1 MTDTMLA
8 AVYHGPHDLR
18 VERVP
23 VPAIGPDEVLL
34 RVVRANICGTD
45 LRILHG
51 GHRKYPPG
59 ATRIPG
65 HEVVGDIAA
74 VGERVSGYPLNRRY
88 FVAPN
93 MGRGD
98 SRETIS
104 GNNNLDPEYEAIGI
118 TMDGAFAEYLRLPAA
133 AVRQGNLMPV
143 ADGVDPA
150 VAALIEPLACVW
162 RGQNKIGVGAGD
174 VALIMGAGP
183 IGVLHVMLARLRG
196 ATRVIVSEPAAGRRA
211 QALALGA
218 DRAVDPL
225 AEDLAAV
232 VAAESDSRG
241 ADVVITAAPVKALQE
256 QALDLAG
263 MGGRINYF
271 GGLSKDDPFI
281 RFNSNTVHYKELI
294 VTGTTACSTYDCL
307 RAAEIV
313 NSGRLDL
320 APLITAEYPL
330 AEANAA
336 FAAAADGRNLRVTL
350 IPPGAD
356 EIRETKY
363 EIRKIVDH

>member
-1 MTDTMLA
+1 MAMTNTMLA

-18 VERVP
+18 VENVP
-23 VPAIGPDEVLL
+23 IPAIGPDEVLL
-34 RVVRANICGTD
+34 RVLRANICGTD
-45 LRILHG
+45 LRILRG
-51 GHRKYPPG
+51 GHRKFPPG
-59 ATRIPG
+59 TARIPG
-65 HEVVGDIAA
+65 HEVVGEVAA
-74 VGERVSGYPLNRRY
+74 VGSTVSEAYPIGRRL

-118 TMDGAFAEYLRLPAA
+118 TMDGAFAEYMRVPALA
-133 AVRQGNLMPV
+133 IRQGNLMP
-143 ADGVDPA
+143 AAEGVDPA

-162 RGQNKIGVGAGD
+162 RGQTKIAVGAGD
-174 VALIMGAGP
+174 VVLVMGAGP

-196 ATRVIVSEPAAGRRA
+196 ATRIIVSEPAAARRN

-218 DRAVDPL
+218 DAVVDPL
-225 AEDLAAV
+225 NEDLAAV
-232 VAAESDSRG
+232 IAAESGERG
-241 ADVVITAAPVKALQE
+241 ADVIITAAPVKALQE
-256 QALDLAG
+256 QALELAA
-263 MGGRINYF
+263 MGGRINFF

-281 RFNSNTVHYKELI
+281 HFNSNTVHYKELI

-307 RAAEIV
+307 RSAEIV

-320 APLITAEYPL
+320 SPLITSAFPL

-350 IPPGAD
+350 IP
-356 EIRETKY
+356 
-363 EIRKIVDH
+363 

>member
-1 MTDTMLA
+1 MTTMLA
-8 AVYHGPHDLR
+8 AVYHGPQDLR
-18 VERVP
+18 VEEVP

-34 RVVRANICGTD
+34 RVLRANICGTD

-59 ATRIPG
+59 TVRIPG
-65 HEVVGDIAA
+65 HEVVGEVVA
-74 VGERVSGYPLNRRY
+74 VGERVSGYEIGTRL

-104 GNNNLDPEYEAIGI
+104 GNNNLDPNFEAIGI
-118 TMDGAFAEYLRLPAA
+118 TLDGAFAEYLRVPAA
-133 AVRQGNLMPV
+133 AIRQGNLMPV
-143 ADGVDPA
+143 VAGVDPA

-162 RGQNKIGVGAGD
+162 RGQRKIDVGAGD
-174 VALIMGAGP
+174 IVLVMGAGP
-183 IGVLHVMLARLRG
+183 IGVMHVMLARLRG
-196 ATRVIVSEPAAGRRA
+196 ATRIIVSEPADGRRE

-218 DRAVDPL
+218 DRVVDPL
-225 AEDLAAV
+225 NEDLAAV
-232 VAAESDSRG
+232 VLAESGGRG
-241 ADVVITAAPVKALQE
+241 ADVIITAAPVKALQE
-256 QALDLAG
+256 QALDLAAV
-263 MGGRINYF
+263 GGRINYF
-271 GGLSKDDPFI
+271 GGLSKDDSII

-320 APLITAEYPL
+320 SPLITAAFPL
-330 AEANAA
+330 AQANEA
-336 FAAAADGRNLRVTL
+336 FMAAADGKNLRVTL
-350 IPPGAD
+350 VP
-356 EIRETKY
+356 
-363 EIRKIVDH
+363 

>member
-1 MTDTMLA
+1 MDTMLA

-23 VPAIGPDEVLL
+23 VPVIGPDELLL
-34 RVVRANICGTD
+34 RVLRANICGTD

-59 ATRIPG
+59 TTRIPG
-65 HEVVGDIAA
+65 HEVVGEVVA
-74 VGERVSGYPLNRRY
+74 VGSAIDSASYPTGRRY

-104 GNNNLDPEYEAIGI
+104 GNNNLDPEYEAFGI
-118 TMDGAFAEYLRLPAA
+118 TLDGAFAEYMRVPALA
-133 AVRQGNLMPV
+133 IRQGNLMPV
-143 ADGVDPA
+143 AAGVDPA
-150 VAALIEPLACVW
+150 VAALVEPLACVW
-162 RGQNKIGVGAGD
+162 RGQNKINVGAGD
-174 VALIMGAGP
+174 VALVMGAGP

-196 ATRVIVSEPAAGRRA
+196 ATRIIVSEPAAGRRE

-218 DRAVDPL
+218 DVVVDPL
-225 AEDLAAV
+225 HEDLAAV
-232 VAAESDSRG
+232 VASESNGRG
-241 ADVVITAAPVKALQE
+241 ADVIITAAPVKALQE
-256 QALDLAG
+256 QALDLAA

-271 GGLSKDDPFI
+271 GGLSKDDAII

-294 VTGTTACSTYDCL
+294 VTGTTACSTFDCL

-320 APLITAEYPL
+320 SPLITSAFPL
-330 AEANAA
+330 SEANTA
-336 FAAAADGRNLRVTL
+336 FMAAADGRNLRVTL
-350 IPPGAD
+350 VP
-356 EIRETKY
+356 
-363 EIRKIVDH
+363 